1 MAAGAHALVTFYSGI
16 VDESDRV
23 RPGGHPAVW
32 RDLLGIRVEEFA
44 PVLPG
49 ETVMLESGTQ
59 ASLWTERL
67 VAHDAEVLD
76 RFVGGPAGGLP
87 ALTRR
92 RGRDGAGDAWYLA
105 TLPDRP
111 GLARLVDRALAAA
124 GAERSAGAR
133 PDVDVVRRAADDR
146 SYRFIINH
154 GSQDVLLNAR
164 GQDLVTGDT
173 ASARSAFRPAPSE

>member
-1 MAAGAHALVTFYSGI
+1 M
-16 VDESDRV
+16 
-23 RPGGHPAVW
+23 W

-49 ETVMLESGTQ
+49 ETVVLESGTE

-67 VAHDAEVLD
+67 VAHDADVLD

-92 RGRDGAGDAWYLA
+92 RGQDGAGDAWYLA
-105 TLPDRP
+105 TLPDRS
-111 GLARLVDRALAAA
+111 GLARIIDQALTSASAQRAA
-124 GAERSAGAR
+124 GARA
-133 PDVDVVRRAADDR
+133 DVDVVRRVGADR

-154 GSQDVLLNAR
+154 GSEDVLLNAR
-164 GQDLVTGDT
+164 GQDLVTGET
-173 ASARSAFRPAPSE
+173 ASGTVRVPAGAVRVIREESAS